1 MVVEKGKKLLNKDR
15 IAAILWFAA
24 AAYVWY
30 EASGYPVSL
39 LDKVGPAKYPHLLS
53 ALIAIGAVALF
64 ITSKNQ
70 DGEEKKESV
79 KDYRSLLFVILTIA
93 VYLAIFNL
101 AGFVISTIVFL
112 MAMCLYFDTR
122 EPRERLKGAI
132 PYSVG
137 FTIVIYLFF
146 AKALGVQLPTL
157 FL

>member
-1 MVVEKGKKLLNKDR
+1 MIVEKGKKLLNKDR
-15 IAAILWFAA
+15 IAALIWFAV

-30 EASGYPVSL
+30 EASCYPVSL

-53 ALIAIGAVALF
+53 ALIATGAVALF
-64 ITSKNQ
+64 LTSKNQ
-70 DGEEKKESV
+70 EGEEKKQTA
-79 KDYRSLLFVILTIA
+79 KDYKSLLFVILTIA

-101 AGFVISTIVFL
+101 TGFVISTIVFL

-122 EPRERLKGAI
+122 ELRERLKGAV